1 MLFLTLY
8 ALRIISVHKTLNF
21 VYFLQKRDIHTDGP
35 TDIPS
40 YRDARTHLKNK
51 TKQNKRKL
59 EKKRK
64 TKRRK
69 NENKKRRK
77 DSERPSVACSVGM

>member
-1 MLFLTLY
+1 MLFMILY

-21 VYFLQKRDIHTDGP
+21 VYFLPKRDIHTDGP

-51 TKQNKRKL
+51 TKQKKIG
-59 EKKRK
+59 KKRK
-64 TKRRK
+64 TKRK
-69 NENKKRRK
+69 K